1 MAQAL
6 GRGLGSLIPKKI
18 ITESSDEPLLKTT
31 QAVLSDAD
39 RVFHV
44 DPDRIVMNPYQPRH
58 NFSEISLQEL
68 IDSIKEHGILQPLV
82 VTRQGDNYELI
93 AGERRWRSAKALNLK
108 EVPVIIREAN
118 EQKKLEL
125 ALIENVQR
133 QDLDLIE
140 TARAYRRLIDEFNL
154 TQEETAKKAGKARST
169 VANILRLLD
178 LPEEIQRALSSGRI
192 SEAHAK
198 YLLGIVSPGQQMVLF
213 KKILNQNL
221 TVAQTSEETKR
232 LGGTKAAII
241 PVNYADQDKE
251 KTLRSFFGTK
261 ARIIRSRRGGRVV
274 LDFYS
279 EEELGNI
286 MEKMENVNHP
296 CGKTA
301 GR

>member
-6 GRGLGSLIPKKI
+6 GRGLDSLIPKK
-18 ITESSDEPLLKTT
+18 TLNESSINETKPA

-68 IDSIKEHGILQPLV
+68 IDSIREHGILQPLV

-93 AGERRWRSAKALNLK
+93 AGERRWRSAKALGLK
-108 EVPVIIREAN
+108 EVPVIIREAS

-133 QDLDLIE
+133 QNLDLIE
-140 TARAYRRLIDEFNL
+140 TARAYRRLMDEFNL
-154 TQEETAKKAGKARST
+154 TQEETAKKSGKARST
-169 VANILRLLD
+169 VANTLRLLD

-198 YLLGIVSPGQQMVLF
+198 YLLGIASPGQQMVLF
-213 KKILNQNL
+213 RKIVNQNL
-221 TVAQTSEETKR
+221 TVAQTGEETKR
-232 LGGTKAAII
+232 LGGTKAAQITI
-241 PVNYADQDKE
+241 NYADQDKE
-251 KTLRSFFGTK
+251 AKLRSFFGTK

-279 EEELGNI
+279 EEELDNI
-286 MEKMENVNHP
+286 LDKINNI
-296 CGKTA
+296 
-301 GR
+301 

>member
-6 GRGLGSLIPKKI
+6 GRGLDSLIPKK
-18 ITESSDEPLLKTT
+18 TLNESSINETKPA

-68 IDSIKEHGILQPLV
+68 IDSIREHGILQPLV

-93 AGERRWRSAKALNLK
+93 AGERRWRSAKALGLK
-108 EVPVIIREAN
+108 EVPVIIREAS

-140 TARAYRRLIDEFNL
+140 TARAYRRLMDEFNL

-169 VANILRLLD
+169 VANTLRLLD

-198 YLLGIVSPGQQMVLF
+198 YLLGIASPGQQMVLF
-213 KKILNQNL
+213 RKIVNQNL
-221 TVAQTSEETKR
+221 TVAQTGEETKR
-232 LGGTKAAII
+232 LGGTKAAQIT
-241 PVNYADQDKE
+241 VNYADQDKE
-251 KTLRSFFGTK
+251 AQLRSFFGTK

-279 EEELGNI
+279 EEELDNI
-286 MEKMENVNHP
+286 LDKINNI
-296 CGKTA
+296 
-301 GR
+301 

>member
-6 GRGLGSLIPKKI
+6 GRGLDSLIPKK
-18 ITESSDEPLLKTT
+18 TLNESSINETKPA

-68 IDSIKEHGILQPLV
+68 IDSIREHGILQPLV

-93 AGERRWRSAKALNLK
+93 AGERRWRSAKALGLK
-108 EVPVIIREAN
+108 EVPVIIREAS

-140 TARAYRRLIDEFNL
+140 TARAYRRLMDEFNL

-169 VANILRLLD
+169 VANTLRLLD

-198 YLLGIVSPGQQMVLF
+198 YLLGIASPGQQMVLF
-213 KKILNQNL
+213 RKIVNQNL
-221 TVAQTSEETKR
+221 TVAQTGEETKR
-232 LGGTKAAII
+232 LGGTKAAQITI
-241 PVNYADQDKE
+241 NYADQDKE
-251 KTLRSFFGTK
+251 AKLRSFFGTK

-279 EEELGNI
+279 EEELDNI
-286 MEKMENVNHP
+286 LDKINNI
-296 CGKTA
+296 
-301 GR
+301 

>member
-6 GRGLGSLIPKKI
+6 GRGLDSLIPKK
-18 ITESSDEPLLKTT
+18 TLNESSINETKPA

-68 IDSIKEHGILQPLV
+68 IDSIREHGILQPLV

-93 AGERRWRSAKALNLK
+93 AGERRWRSAKALGLK
-108 EVPVIIREAN
+108 EVPVIIREAS

-133 QDLDLIE
+133 QNLDLIE
-140 TARAYRRLIDEFNL
+140 TARAYRRLMDEFNL
-154 TQEETAKKAGKARST
+154 TQEETAKKSGKARST
-169 VANILRLLD
+169 VANTLRLLD

-198 YLLGIVSPGQQMVLF
+198 YLLGIASPGQQMVLF
-213 KKILNQNL
+213 RKIVNQNL
-221 TVAQTSEETKR
+221 TVAQTGEETKR
-232 LGGTKAAII
+232 LGGTKAAQITI
-241 PVNYADQDKE
+241 NYADQDKE
-251 KTLRSFFGTK
+251 AKLRSFFGTK
-261 ARIIRSRRGGRVV
+261 ARIIRSRRGGRVI

-279 EEELGNI
+279 EEELDNI
-286 MEKMENVNHP
+286 LDKINNI
-296 CGKTA
+296 
-301 GR
+301 